1 MRGKK
6 IEGSNVYLAPLEVSD
21 AETISKWLS
30 EETLSRGFN
39 TSFQYISEFYEKN
52 ELEKICNNDNNG
64 YFAVIRK
71 QDDKLIG
78 VYNLQTTFNKDRFST
93 IGGYIGDINER
104 NKGFGTEALK
114 LVCDFAFNVI
124 GYHTLSV
131 KIFSF
136 NHASIISAEK
146 IGFKKIGELKERC
159 YYNGKFYSEYIFQ
172 LIDRDFNKLWKT
184 NLKPLNRRINK

>member
-21 AETISKWLS
+21 AETIAKWLS

-39 TSFQYISEFYEKN
+39 TSFRYISEFYKKN
-52 ELEKICNNDNNG
+52 ELEKICNNDSNG
-64 YFAVIRK
+64 FFAVIRK

-78 VYNLQTTFNKDRFST
+78 VYNLQMAFNKDRFST
-93 IGGYIGDINER
+93 IGGYIGEVNER

-146 IGFKKIGELKERC
+146 VEFNKIGELKERC